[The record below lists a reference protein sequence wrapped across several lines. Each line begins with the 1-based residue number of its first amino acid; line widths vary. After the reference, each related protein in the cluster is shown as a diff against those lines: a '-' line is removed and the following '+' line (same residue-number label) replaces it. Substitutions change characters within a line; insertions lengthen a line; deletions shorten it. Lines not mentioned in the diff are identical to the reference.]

1 MNTPRIMKKLKRALP
16 VAMAIVLGST
26 AAPLVVRADSSK
38 VVTLGANLT
47 DSQKNSMYEYFGTSS
62 DKAEV
67 IEVTNADERKY
78 LEGVAP
84 DEQIGTRTYSCS
96 YVEPTTSGGIQVK
109 VSNLTYVTSSMISST
124 LLTSGVENCNVVAAS
139 PIEVSGTG
147 ALTGIMMA
155 YEKATGTTLNDDQKA
170 AATDELVTTGDLAND
185 IGQDKAES
193 VMNDVK
199 KDVIE
204 GGLTDADDIQN
215 AVENAAK
222 DNNVTLTQEQIDK
235 ISDLMKNIS
244 QYDYD
249 VKALKNTLDNIDGKS
264 GGFFSNLWS
273 SIKGIFGGDD
283 SSDGGIINGT
293 DDSALGDDVVTNST
307 LDSSDNS
314 SNSTDSS
321 DAASDAAS
329 DDTSDDN
336 SDDSGFWGKIKKFF
350 KDLFGG
356 SNSKKDDTDKSNDDA
371 ITEDNS
377 DNSDNT
383 DEPSGDTQN
392 DSLNNDADS
401 SDDGT
406 TDNSAGD
413 SSSNDSTDNQSDNQ
427 SNTQNSSEFDASGSD
442 TSDSSADSSSN

>member
-1 MNTPRIMKKLKRALP
+1 MVNTPRIMKKFKRALP

-170 AATDELVTTGDLAND
+170 AATNELVTTGDLAND
-185 IGQDKAES
+185 IGQDKAEN

-321 DAASDAAS
+321 DAASD
-329 DDTSDDN
+329 DN
-336 SDDSGFWGKIKKFF
+336 SDDSGFWGKIKNFF

-377 DNSDNT
+377 DNT

-401 SDDGT
+401 SDDST
-406 TDNSAGD
+406 TDNSADD
-413 SSSNDSTDNQSDNQ
+413 SSLNDSTDNQSDNQ
-427 SNTQNSSEFDASGSD
+427 SNTQNSSESDASGSD
-442 TSDSSADSSSN
+442 ASDSSADSSSN

>member
-1 MNTPRIMKKLKRALP
+1 
-16 VAMAIVLGST
+16 MAIVLGST

-124 LLTSGVENCNVVAAS
+124 LLTSGVKNCNVVAAS

-185 IGQDKAES
+185 IGQDKAEN

-204 GGLTDADDIQN
+204 GKLTDADDIQN

-273 SIKGIFGGDD
+273 SIKGIFSGDD

-377 DNSDNT
+377 DNT

-406 TDNSAGD
+406 TDNSADD
-413 SSSNDSTDNQSDNQ
+413 SSLNDSTDNQSDNQ
-427 SNTQNSSEFDASGSD
+427 SNTQNSSESDASGSD

>member
-1 MNTPRIMKKLKRALP
+1 MNTPRIMKKFKRALP

-26 AAPLVVRADSSK
+26 TAPLVVRADSSK

-124 LLTSGVENCNVVAAS
+124 LLTSGVKNCNVVAAS

-336 SDDSGFWGKIKKFF
+336 SDDSGFWGKIKNFF

-377 DNSDNT
+377 DNT

-392 DSLNNDADS
+392 DSMNNDADS

-406 TDNSAGD
+406 TDNSADD
-413 SSSNDSTDNQSDNQ
+413 SSLNDSTDNQSDNQ
-427 SNTQNSSEFDASGSD
+427 SNTQNSSESDASGSD

>member
-1 MNTPRIMKKLKRALP
+1 MNTPRIMKKFKRALP

-170 AATDELVTTGDLAND
+170 AATDELVTTGDLANN

-264 GGFFSNLWS
+264 GGFFSNLWN

-314 SNSTDSS
+314 SNSTDS
-321 DAASDAAS
+321 SDAAS

-377 DNSDNT
+377 DNT

-406 TDNSAGD
+406 TDNSADD

-427 SNTQNSSEFDASGSD
+427 SNTQNSSESDASGSD

>member
-124 LLTSGVENCNVVAAS
+124 LLTSGVKNCNVVAAS

-170 AATDELVTTGDLAND
+170 AATDELVTTGDLANN

-204 GGLTDADDIQN
+204 GKLTDADDIQN

-336 SDDSGFWGKIKKFF
+336 SDDSGFWGKIKNFF

-371 ITEDNS
+371 ITE

-406 TDNSAGD
+406 TDNSADD
-413 SSSNDSTDNQSDNQ
+413 SSLNDSTDNQSDNQ
-427 SNTQNSSEFDASGSD
+427 SNTQNSSESDASGSD
-442 TSDSSADSSSN
+442 ASDSSADSSSN